1 MKKYIIGLILLGVLA
16 LPVAA
21 LAQPAHTINSL
32 DQLAEKIKVAAWT
45 VFGIIALICFIIA
58 GILFLTAAGNPEKIQ
73 MARNAFLW
81 GVAGVVVGILAYSI
95 ISIIERLL

>member
-1 MKKYIIGLILLGVLA
+1 MLLGILA

-21 LAQPAHTINSL
+21 LAQPTGKIGSI
-32 DQLAEKIKVAAWT
+32 DELAEKIGRAAWS
-45 VFGIIALICFIIA
+45 VFGIVALICFIVA

-73 MARNAFLW
+73 QARNAFLW

-95 ISIIERLL
+95 IKIIENFL